1 MSPLACVPSLTPGTK
16 GQTLMLSSVVL
27 ESERNVVE
35 AADTHGR
42 GRSFNARILSNQ
54 GLSNINVVLWGPEG
68 LREDIALSEPYVV
81 IEGRYKD
88 CK

>member
-1 MSPLACVPSLTPGTK
+1 
-16 GQTLMLSSVVL
+16 MLSSVVL

-35 AADTHGR
+35 AADSHGR
-42 GRSFNARILSNQ
+42 ARSFNGKILSKQ

-68 LREDIALSEPYVV
+68 LREDIDLSDPYVV